1 MEEQQQ
7 EEEEE
12 KKNPPAHLPAAKTSL
27 QISLSGD
34 LSGGSDTR
42 EYNQIY
48 FFN

>member
-7 EEEEE
+7 QQQEE
-12 KKNPPAHLPAAKTSL
+12 KNPPAHLPAAKISL